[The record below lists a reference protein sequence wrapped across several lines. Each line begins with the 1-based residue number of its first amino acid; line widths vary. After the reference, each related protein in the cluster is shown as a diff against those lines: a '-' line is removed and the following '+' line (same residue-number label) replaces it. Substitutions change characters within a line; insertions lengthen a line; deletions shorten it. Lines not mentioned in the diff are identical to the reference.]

1 MKKRLLSLL
10 LIAFLVLTDIAPVI
24 TVAAEELGGLDDGS
38 VIESVEETGSE
49 EGAEEG
55 AEEGSPPS
63 NEPILLEGF
72 ASASQEAMMASAGD
86 LTIYFKTNLDS
97 GSAYHIK
104 SNTPSA
110 SLTLSVDVYVADKVY
125 YEPAEGAPA
134 LSCQWYRCNYCGEEA
149 VAIDGATST
158 SYTISGNV
166 EPGVYHYYV
175 KASADGLEPWDSSV
189 AHVFASPA
197 GSGYMGT
204 VGVKIY
210 GYGNYYPTETSNGVT
225 ISADQETAT
234 WTVAL
239 DNAAVYI
246 NDFSGYCLTFD
257 NDSEEVQNVNI
268 DLTGDSLFYSYGDPM
283 SSTADV
289 ITFGGNGSLLL
300 QSPYNTM
307 AVANSNFVLK
317 DNAAVSLQNLME
329 SDGTNSEN
337 LKSLT
342 IQDNATFTFNTKG
355 GLYIYDG
362 ENSSFMVEG
371 DPDAYIDENTKKLM
385 SGEGELLLSGTLTR
399 DTVPRM
405 SFTAYPDDTYS
416 LGRGEGVTLTAA
428 VETGN
433 FIVPNPTVTYTWY
446 EGETVLGTGASYT
459 YSPAAG
465 VHTIHCVASAPN
477 GENTVSLKG
486 EDISVK
492 VGLLP
497 SLDVTEMDSVD
508 NLKTYGYKWDKENN
522 TLTLSGFLCDGQL
535 RVPSR
540 ATIVL
545 AEGSEN
551 YIYTKDDSNIETT
564 HLEPIVMGGGQLT
577 LEQDLDTLW
586 YSPVIYGSGGGVLI
600 LSAVDIEVIRHGI
613 NGNGSLIGNS
623 SIVLNGAALNMS
635 WEGNRTT
642 YPYFFLPY
650 YTEFCGS
657 EVTVGEWKADQSSYY
672 YGEYDE
678 ASDTTVFKVEP
689 SGLYFE
695 KYIEPNT
702 TYGVELGGS
711 VTLDAAAI
719 SAEGKA
725 ITYTWY
731 ASDVGYDPEEHE
743 STVVVGNSK
752 ALTIN
757 GTERGGKYYY
767 CVATD
772 GENTITSALICVITT
787 AKGKEPITAE
797 IDLSTNPASFDKL
810 STHGYKWDLET
821 RTLTLDNAEIFIP
834 FAGSGR
840 WLTLADGCTI
850 ALTANSVNNTNWH
863 TIFAGNLSESTHT
876 ATFTG
881 AGVLNSGTINSNRGQ
896 LTFTGDITF
905 NTNYMDTYDTSTV
918 TVSNGATLDL
928 TTMGHQYASD
938 LCGTVAVNGG
948 TLKVNNLNNTAGTCS
963 ITVGNGLLDVNGDLT
978 SNGSVTVNDGGILRV
993 SDELNCEGSMTVNA
1007 GGEAYMAN
1015 LIMGDPETAAVLTV
1029 GGILSITEDNSV
1041 PLSIYTTK
1049 SPAEALVLTN
1059 DTKVFYLDEYYAEY
1073 IFTLGDSG
1081 FGDSSL
1087 CFVDTE
1093 DSDSRYYG
1101 PLLIAPKDTAFTP
1114 ITAITAINGTA
1125 AYGETLTAGA
1135 ITPADAAV
1143 RYEWEL
1149 ATDPNGTWTSLN
1161 YNGATYKL
1169 DGWDVGCYFRV
1180 KAIGTGL
1187 YTGEVCS
1194 EAVGP
1199 VKGEDTM
1206 LVTIQMG
1213 DSDGWDIHLF
1223 DSAKEEQ
1230 STIYVAKAKEELV
1243 PFVAVPTNKDAT
1255 VTMTL
1260 SHEDDSPETAPRIF
1274 DSAAAELPLKVG
1286 VNTIL
1291 VTVTYGNQVREYTV
1305 TVTMEVGTNTFYLYN
1320 GATGVTIHA
1329 KLLYS
1334 DGTVEEQDIDRSNS
1348 MSVPDVPYD
1357 TEIILTATTPN
1368 GQRLWAYGDAA
1379 LKTKQDGDNTCEY
1392 TFSDYTKQISVG
1404 SSYLIAEAPTASAP
1418 LWSTN
1423 EYGMAVLYVDGMERP
1438 TPTPGDT
1445 YYDIKIEVIDTA
1457 TDEAVGEP
1465 FSFNGESSQ
1474 CTISDLDPARSYT
1487 FRIYFPELLLPQW
1500 NEHVD
1505 AAGKATQYTTV
1516 TLEPLYVTP
1525 LRASSEHIVL
1535 GVDEATTL
1543 TFDYE
1548 SNVQVGVSLAW
1559 EEMGTE
1565 YSDVVSVEG
1574 HTVTGIAEGTAYLAF
1589 RALSGMSPNP
1599 DAPYGHDAQ
1608 YTYAYIR
1615 VDVSEND
1622 SAEALHLGETSGSL
1636 NLFNDSILTVPVHN
1650 MDCNKPILSATFV
1663 ESVGD
1668 VDLNDVFYI
1677 SVINDRTL
1685 LVIPKDKVESGEQY
1699 ATYAEWGKALSGTYT
1714 AKIEVEYDGAP
1725 PITSAEALTIKL
1737 TAKAPSVK
1745 ATAVKF
1751 NSFYAGQSLPLEFTT
1766 KDGVVDHVVVDE
1778 TKTTTKAPACPDWL
1792 TLNGDMT
1799 VTLDNS
1805 KLDAKGKA
1813 SGKLNVEVW
1822 LEGFRAP
1829 AQVAVSVSAAY
1840 TAPKLKLSASTL
1852 SLPALAANMDTSQ
1865 FTILSSDK
1873 KVALEDLNISEVRV
1887 ATAVDLAAM
1896 SEKDR
1901 TTYAA
1906 SLNYVV
1912 SDFDTDSGLVSL
1924 RLNDHVAP
1932 AAGKIMLMVY
1942 IGEKAA
1948 KQIVQLP
1955 MTVKLVAAPTF
1966 KLSKSSITLN
1976 TTYGDGAEYLQ
1987 QLALTCSA
1995 SGFNFENTEYQ
2006 ILDSKGVVLF
2016 DSTEDSGEQ
2025 EKPLNVLF
2033 DEYTGTVKVGVDDE
2047 NTNIT
2052 TYKVRFT
2059 DPAVAK
2065 AIDLT
2070 VKVVNTAPKLKLSTS
2085 SVTIN
2090 RFMGTYTEV
2099 SVGITSAD
2107 ALYFWSGN
2115 TAVEVYDAAGYPV
2128 ADSYFTADISGSPD
2142 PAYRCM
2148 MNLTTQSELEVGTYK
2163 AVVTH
2168 TMPDET
2174 TTTSAT
2180 VTIKVV
2186 DKHPSLKVDNKS
2198 ITLIK
2203 GMAKS
2208 ISIVNISGME
2218 DFPEPS
2224 GCKWTINGAEYS
2236 GDSNNAVYV
2245 SDYGIYADHGLGISL
2260 GSNAE
2265 VGKTYKVNVS
2275 LRYAGID
2282 DEVYSKPIALTVK
2295 VVDGITGT
2303 VTAKGSMDPIRP
2315 DTTATDFT
2323 FKYSGF
2329 APRAY
2334 TPGED
2339 NLAPTLEWY
2348 VVAMNGKVPVT
2359 EGALDSLPNEPAGV
2373 VARGSVS
2380 DDVVDSTSEG
2390 WFTNVAEEPYGM
2402 KLMLNT
2408 TPFDSAWALG
2418 QVNPKYTYNVHFT
2431 LVVPTAATGEEDP
2444 VEYPLGKP
2452 VKITLK
2458 QGSSKF
2464 AADVKQ
2470 VTLSKMDP
2478 YGRAMI
2484 ELTSTDKDAANL
2496 TNIAKVTADGTTFD
2510 VKKVGNKYA
2519 ICWKDNTVPATAK
2532 SGSVKLS
2539 IWLEGN
2545 SFENKPNATVSVKV
2559 NVK

>member
-10 LIAFLVLTDIAPVI
+10 LIAFLILTDIAPVI
-24 TVAAEELGGLDDGS
+24 TVAAEELGAVDGEP
-38 VIESVEETGSE
+38 VIEQMD
-49 EGAEEG
+49 
-55 AEEGSPPS
+55 
-63 NEPILLEGF
+63 EPIESLPEGGDSDGLTEEPVPIGWG
-72 ASASQEAMMASAGD
+72 SASQEVMMASAED

-97 GSAYHIK
+97 NSAYHIK

-110 SLTLSVDVYVADKVY
+110 SLTLSVNVYVADKVY
-125 YEPAEGAPA
+125 YEPAEGAPE
-134 LSCQWYRCNYCGEEA
+134 LSCQWYRCNYYGGEA

-175 KASADGLEPWDSSV
+175 EASADGLDSWESSV

-210 GYGNYYPTETSNGVT
+210 GYDNYYPTETTNGIT
-225 ISADQETAT
+225 ISANQETAT

-246 NDFSGYCLTFD
+246 NDFSSYCLTFD
-257 NDSEEVQNVNI
+257 NDSEEVKNVNI

-307 AVANSNFVLK
+307 AVANSDFVLK
-317 DNAAVSLQNLME
+317 DSAAVSLQDYME
-329 SDGTNSEN
+329 SEGANSEN

-342 IQDNATFTFNTKG
+342 IQDNATFTFDTNG

-405 SFTAYPDDTYS
+405 SFTSYPDDTYS

-465 VHTIHCVASAPN
+465 AHTIHCVASAPN
-477 GENTVSLKG
+477 GEDTVSLKG

-497 SLDVTEMDSVD
+497 SLDVTVMNSVD

-545 AEGSEN
+545 AAGSEN
-551 YIYTKDDSNIETT
+551 YIYTKDGSNIKTT
-564 HLEPIVMGGGQLT
+564 HLEPIIMGGGQLT
-577 LEQDLDTLW
+577 LEQDLVNVW
-586 YSPVIYGSGGGVLI
+586 NSPVIYGSGGGDLI
-600 LSAVDIEVIRHGI
+600 LSAVDIEVIRHGTH
-613 NGNGSLIGNS
+613 GNGSLIGNS

-711 VTLDAAAI
+711 VTLDATVI

-772 GENTITSALICVITT
+772 GENFLTSALICVVTT

-797 IDLSTNPASFDKL
+797 IDLSSDPASFDKL

-850 ALTANSVNNTNWH
+850 TLTANSVNNTNWH
-863 TIFAGNLSESTHT
+863 TIYAGNLSESTHT

-896 LTFTGDITF
+896 LTFTGGITF
-905 NTNYMDTYDTSTV
+905 NTNYMDTHDTSTV

-928 TTMGHQYASD
+928 TTMGYQYASD
-938 LCGTVAVNGG
+938 LWGTVAVNGG
-948 TLKVNNLNNTAGTCS
+948 TLKVNNLNNTVGTCS

-1007 GGEAYMAN
+1007 GGEAHMAN

-1029 GGILSITEDNSV
+1029 GGILSITEERSI
-1041 PLSIYTTK
+1041 PLFIYTTK

-1059 DTKVFYLDEYYAEY
+1059 DTKVFYLDEDYAEY

-1093 DSDSRYYG
+1093 DSDSYYSG

-1114 ITAITAINGTA
+1114 INSIGAISGTV
-1125 AYGETLTAGA
+1125 AYGEMLTAGA
-1135 ITPADAAV
+1135 ITPADATV
-1143 RYEWEL
+1143 RYEWEW

-1213 DSDGWDIHLF
+1213 DNDGWDIHLF
-1223 DSAKEEQ
+1223 DSAKEVQ

-1320 GATGVTIHA
+1320 GVTGVTIHA

-1334 DGTVEEQDIDRSNS
+1334 DGTVEADDIDQYES
-1348 MSVPDVPYD
+1348 MSVSDVPYD

-1368 GQRLWAYGDAA
+1368 GQRLWAYGNGA
-1379 LKTKQDGDNTCEY
+1379 LKAEQDGYNTCEY

-1404 SSYLIAEAPTASAP
+1404 SSYLIAEAPTVSAP

-1423 EYGMAVLYVDGMERP
+1423 EYGMAVLFVDGMERP
-1438 TPTPGDT
+1438 TPAVGDT
-1445 YYDIKIEVIDTA
+1445 YYDIEIEVIDTA
-1457 TDEAVGEP
+1457 TDEAVGDP
-1465 FSFNGESSQ
+1465 LSFNGESSQ

-1487 FRIYFPELLLPQW
+1487 FRICYPELLLSQW
-1500 NEHVD
+1500 IEDVD

-1525 LRASSEHIVL
+1525 LCASSEHIVL
-1535 GVDEATTL
+1535 GVGKKTTL
-1543 TFDYE
+1543 TFDYD
-1548 SNVQVGVSLAW
+1548 SNVQVGVALAW

-1574 HTVTGIAEGTAYLAF
+1574 PTVTGIAEGTAYLAF

-1599 DAPYGHDAQ
+1599 DAPYGYDAQ

-1714 AKIEVEYDGAP
+1714 AKIEVEYDGAS
-1725 PITSAEALTIKL
+1725 PITSAETLTIKL

-1751 NSFYAGQSLPLEFTT
+1751 NSFYVGQTLPLEFTT
-1766 KDGVVDHVVVDE
+1766 KDGVVAYVEVDE
-1778 TKTTTKAPACPDWL
+1778 TKATDKAPAKPDWL
-1792 TLNGDMT
+1792 MLNDDMT
-1799 VTLDNS
+1799 VTLENS
-1805 KLDAKGKA
+1805 ELDAKGKA

-1865 FTILSSDK
+1865 FAILSGDK
-1873 KVALEDLNISEVRV
+1873 KVSLEALGISEVRV

-1901 TTYAA
+1901 ATYAA
-1906 SLNYVV
+1906 SLNYKV
-1912 SDFDTDSGLVSL
+1912 SDFDADSGLVSL
-1924 RLNDHVAP
+1924 RLNDYVAP
-1932 AAGKIMLMVY
+1932 VAGKIMLMVY
-1942 IGEKAA
+1942 IGEKTAN
-1948 KQIVQLP
+1948 QIVQLP
-1955 MTVKLVAAPTF
+1955 VTVKLVAAPTF

-1976 TTYGDGAEYLQ
+1976 TAYGDGAEYLQ

-2016 DSTEDSGEQ
+2016 DSTEDSEQ

-2065 AIDLT
+2065 AVDLT

-2090 RFMGTYTEV
+2090 RLMGAQDIRIGIASTDPLYKSLGYDNVTLVDITDASGNPAGAFSRDIGSSDDPNYACQLLLSTYSDLKVGTYTVNLKHNTPNGTEV
-2099 SVGITSAD
+2099 
-2107 ALYFWSGN
+2107 
-2115 TAVEVYDAAGYPV
+2115 P
-2128 ADSYFTADISGSPD
+2128 
-2142 PAYRCM
+2142 
-2148 MNLTTQSELEVGTYK
+2148 
-2163 AVVTH
+2163 
-2168 TMPDET
+2168 
-2174 TTTSAT
+2174 AT

-2186 DKHPSLKVDNKS
+2186 DKQPSLKVDNKS

-2208 ISIVNISGME
+2208 IAIVNISGME

-2224 GCKWTINGAEYS
+2224 GCKWTINGAEYN

-2359 EGALDSLPNEPAGV
+2359 EGMGALAPQLNEPAGV

-2380 DDVVDSTSEG
+2380 DDFDDSTSEG

-2408 TPFDSAWALG
+2408 EDGGAWSEG

-2431 LVVPTAATGEEDP
+2431 LVVPAAATGDADM
-2444 VEYPLGKP
+2444 EYPLGKP

-2470 VTLSKMDP
+2470 VNLSKMDP

-2510 VKKVGNKYA
+2510 VKKVGSKYA

>member
-1 MKKRLLSLL
+1 MKKRLVSLL

-55 AEEGSPPS
+55 SPPS

-72 ASASQEAMMASAGD
+72 ASASQEAMMASTED
-86 LTIYFKTNLDS
+86 LTIYFKTDLDS
-97 GSAYHIK
+97 NSAYHIK

-110 SLTLSVDVYVADKVY
+110 SLTLSVNVYVADKVY
-125 YEPAEGAPA
+125 YEPAEDAPE
-134 LSCQWYRCNYCGEEA
+134 LSCQWYSCNYCGEEA

-166 EPGVYHYYV
+166 APGVYHYYV
-175 KASADGLEPWDSSV
+175 EASADGLDPWKSSV
-189 AHVFASPA
+189 ANVFASPA
-197 GSGYMGT
+197 GSGYMGPT
-204 VGVKIY
+204 GVRVY
-210 GYGNYYPTETSNGVT
+210 GYEDYYPTETSNGVT
-225 ISADQETAT
+225 ISANQDTAT

-246 NDFSGYCLTFD
+246 NSFYGYCLTFD
-257 NDSEEVQNVNI
+257 NDSKEVQNVNI
-268 DLTGDSLFYSYGDPM
+268 NLTGDSLFYSYGDPM

-317 DNAAVSLQNLME
+317 DSAAVSLQNLME

-342 IQDNATFTFNTKG
+342 IQDNATFTFDTNG

-465 VHTIHCVASAPN
+465 VHTIHCMASAPN
-477 GENTVSLKG
+477 GEDTVSLKG

-497 SLDVTEMDSVD
+497 GLDVTVMDSVD

-551 YIYTKDDSNIETT
+551 YISAKDNSNIKTT
-564 HLEPIVMGGGQLT
+564 HLEPIVIGGGQLT
-577 LEQDLDTLW
+577 LEQTLVNTW
-586 YSPVIYGSGGGVLI
+586 SCPVIYGSGGGDLI
-600 LSAVDIEVIRHGI
+600 LSAVDIEVIRHGSS
-613 NGNGSLIGNS
+613 GNGSLIGNS
-623 SIVLNGAALNMS
+623 SIVLNGAALDMS

-657 EVTVGEWKADQSSYY
+657 EVTVGKLKADQSSYY

-689 SGLYFE
+689 SGLSFE

-731 ASDVGYDPEEHE
+731 ASDDSYNPEEHE

-752 ALTIN
+752 VLTVN

-772 GENTITSALICVITT
+772 GENTITSALICVVTT

-797 IDLSTNPASFDKL
+797 IDLSTDPASFDKL

-821 RTLTLDNAEIFIP
+821 KTLTLDNAEIFIP

-850 ALTANSVNNTNWH
+850 ALTANSVNNTGWH
-863 TIFAGNLSESTHT
+863 TIFAGNLSKSTHA

-881 AGVLNSGTINSNRGQ
+881 AGVLNSGTIHSNYGQ
-896 LTFTGDITF
+896 LTFTGGITF
-905 NTNYMDTYDTSTV
+905 NTNYMDTEDTSTV

-928 TTMGHQYASD
+928 TAMGYQYTSN
-938 LCGTVAVNGG
+938 LHGIIAVNGG
-948 TLKVNNLNNTAGTCS
+948 TLKVNNLNNTKGTCS

-1029 GGILSITEDNSV
+1029 GGILSITEERSV
-1041 PLSIYTTK
+1041 PLSIYTTN

-1073 IFTLGDSG
+1073 NFTLGDSG

-1093 DSDSRYYG
+1093 DGDICYSG
-1101 PLLIAPKDTAFTP
+1101 PLLIAPEGSAFTP
-1114 ITAITAINGTA
+1114 INSIGAISGTV

-1135 ITPADAAV
+1135 ITPANATV
-1143 RYEWEL
+1143 RYEWEW

-1194 EAVGP
+1194 EVVGP
-1199 VKGEDTM
+1199 VKGEDAM

-1213 DSDGWDIHLF
+1213 DNDGWDIHRF
-1223 DSAKEEQ
+1223 DSAMEIQ
-1230 STIYVAKAKEELV
+1230 STIYFAKAKEERV
-1243 PFVAVPTNKDAT
+1243 PFVAVPANKDAT

-1260 SHEDDSPETAPRIF
+1260 THEDDSPEDAPRIF
-1274 DSAAAELPLKVG
+1274 NSAAAELPLKVG

-1320 GATGVTIHA
+1320 GVTGVTIHA
-1329 KLLYS
+1329 KLLYT
-1334 DGTVEEQDIDRSNS
+1334 DGTVEADDIDQYDS

-1404 SSYLIAEAPTASAP
+1404 SSYLIAEAPTVSAP

-1423 EYGMAVLYVDGMERP
+1423 EYGMAVLFVDGVERP
-1438 TPTPGDT
+1438 TPTDGDT
-1445 YYDIKIEVIDTA
+1445 HYDIKIEVIDTA

-1487 FRIYFPELLLPQW
+1487 FRICYPELLLPQW
-1500 NEHVD
+1500 NEYVD

-1548 SNVQVGVSLAW
+1548 SNVEVGVSLAW

-1565 YSDVVSVEG
+1565 YRDVVSVEG
-1574 HTVTGIAEGTAYLAF
+1574 RTVTGIAEGTAYLAF

-1599 DAPYGHDAQ
+1599 DALYGYDAQ

-1615 VDVSEND
+1615 VDVSEKA

-1636 NLFNDSILTVPVHN
+1636 NLFNDSTLTVPVHN
-1650 MDCNKPILSATFV
+1650 MDCKKPIRSATFV

-1668 VDLNDVFYI
+1668 VDLNDVFSI
-1677 SVINDRTL
+1677 EVVNARTL
-1685 LVIPKDKVESGEQY
+1685 RVIPKDKDIEDER
-1699 ATYAEWGKALSGTYT
+1699 TYAEWGKALSGTYT
-1714 AKIEVEYDGAP
+1714 AKIKVEYDGAS
-1725 PITSAEALTIKL
+1725 PITSAETLTIKL

-1751 NSFYAGQSLPLEFTT
+1751 NSFYVGQTLPLEFTT

-1778 TKTTTKAPACPDWL
+1778 TKATAKAPACPDWL
-1792 TLNGDMT
+1792 TLNEDMP
-1799 VTLDNS
+1799 VITLDNS

-1852 SLPALAANMDTSQ
+1852 SLPASSANMDTSQ
-1865 FTILSSDK
+1865 FTILSGDK
-1873 KVALEDLNISEVRV
+1873 KVALEDLNISDVRV

-1901 TTYAA
+1901 ATYAA

-1912 SDFDTDSGLVSL
+1912 SDFDADSGLVSL

-1955 MTVKLVAAPTF
+1955 VTVKLVAAPTF

-2016 DSTEDSGEQ
+2016 DSAEDPSEQ
-2025 EKPLNVLF
+2025 IKPLNVLF
-2033 DEYTGTVKVGVDDE
+2033 DEYTGTVKVGVDDK

-2065 AIDLT
+2065 AADLT

-2090 RFMGTYTEV
+2090 RLMGAQDIRI
-2099 SVGITSAD
+2099 GIASAD
-2107 ALYFWSGN
+2107 PLYKSLGYDN
-2115 TAVEVYDAAGYPV
+2115 VTLENITDAAGENVGSVSGYTTSSDDPNY
-2128 ADSYFTADISGSPD
+2128 ACQLLLSTDS
-2142 PAYRCM
+2142 
-2148 MNLTTQSELEVGTYK
+2148 NLEVGTYTVNLK
-2163 AVVTH
+2163 HNTPNDTEV
-2168 TMPDET
+2168 P
-2174 TTTSAT
+2174 AT

-2203 GMAKS
+2203 GVTKNVA
-2208 ISIVNISGME
+2208 IVNISGME

-2224 GCKWTINGAEYS
+2224 GCKWTINGAEYN
-2236 GDSNNAVYV
+2236 GGSNNAVYV
-2245 SDYGIYADHGLGISL
+2245 DEYGIYADHGLGISL
-2260 GSNAE
+2260 GSNAV
-2265 VGKTYKVNVS
+2265 VGKTYKVNVMLTYNGVS
-2275 LRYAGID
+2275 D
-2282 DEVYSKPIALTVK
+2282 TVYSKPIALTVK

-2315 DTTATDFT
+2315 DATATDFT

-2334 TPGED
+2334 APGED
-2339 NLAPTLEWY
+2339 NLAPTLKWY

-2359 EGALDSLPNEPAGV
+2359 EGALDPLLNEPAGV

-2380 DDVVDSTSEG
+2380 DDVDDSTSEG
-2390 WFTNVAEEPYGM
+2390 WFTNVAEDPYGM

-2418 QVNPKYTYNVHFT
+2418 QVNPKYTYNVYFT
-2431 LVVPTAATGEEDP
+2431 LVVGNADP
-2444 VEYPLGKP
+2444 GYPLGKP
-2452 VKITLK
+2452 VKMTLK

-2470 VTLSKMDP
+2470 VNLSKMDP
-2478 YGRAMI
+2478 YGSALI
-2484 ELTSTDKDAANL
+2484 ELNSTDKDAANL

-2510 VKKVGNKYA
+2510 VKKVGGKYA

>member
-10 LIAFLVLTDIAPVI
+10 LIAFLILTDIAPVI
-24 TVAAEELGGLDDGS
+24 TVAAEELGD
-38 VIESVEETGSE
+38 
-49 EGAEEG
+49 
-55 AEEGSPPS
+55 
-63 NEPILLEGF
+63 LEN
-72 ASASQEAMMASAGD
+72 

-97 GSAYHIK
+97 NSAYHIK

-110 SLTLSVDVYVADKVY
+110 SLTLSVNVYVADKVY
-125 YEPAEGAPA
+125 YKPAEGAPE
-134 LSCQWYRCNYCGEEA
+134 LSCQWYRCNYYGGDA

-175 KASADGLEPWDSSV
+175 EASAEGLESWESSV

-197 GSGYMGT
+197 GSGYMGP
-204 VGVKIY
+204 VGVRIY
-210 GYGNYYPTETSNGVT
+210 GYDNYYPTETTNGIT
-225 ISADQETAT
+225 ISANQETAT

-257 NDSEEVQNVNI
+257 NDSEEVKNVNI

-307 AVANSNFVLK
+307 AVANSDFVLK
-317 DNAAVSLQNLME
+317 DSAAVSLQDYME
-329 SDGTNSEN
+329 SEGTNSEN

-342 IQDNATFTFNTKG
+342 IRDNATFTFDTNG

-362 ENSSFMVEG
+362 GNSSFMVAG

-416 LGRGEGVTLTAA
+416 LGRGESVTLTAA

-433 FIVPNPTVTYTWY
+433 FIVPEPTVTYTWY

-465 VHTIHCVASAPN
+465 THTVHCVVSAPN
-477 GENTVSLKG
+477 GEDTVSLKG

-497 SLDVTEMDSVD
+497 SLDVTVMNSVD

-564 HLEPIVMGGGQLT
+564 HLEPIVIGGGQLT
-577 LEQDLDTLW
+577 LEQDLVNAW
-586 YSPVIYGSGGGVLI
+586 NCPVIYGSGGGDLI
-600 LSAVDIEVIRHGI
+600 LSAVDIEVIRHGTY
-613 NGNGSLIGNS
+613 GNGSLIGNT
-623 SIVLNGAALNMS
+623 SIVLNGAALDMS

-657 EVTVGEWKADQSSYY
+657 EVTVGELKANQSGYY

-689 SGLYFE
+689 SGLSFE

-731 ASDVGYDPEEHE
+731 ASDDSYDPEEHE

-752 ALTIN
+752 ALTVN

-772 GENTITSALICVITT
+772 GENTITSALICVVTT

-797 IDLSTNPASFDKL
+797 IDLSTDPASFDKL

-821 RTLTLDNAEIFIP
+821 KTLTLDNAEIFIP
-834 FAGSGR
+834 FVGSGR

-850 ALTANSVNNTNWH
+850 ALTANSVNNTSLH
-863 TIFAGNLSESTHT
+863 TIYAGNLSESTHT

-905 NTNYMDTYDTSTV
+905 NTNYMDTHDTSTV

-928 TTMGHQYASD
+928 TTMGYQYASD
-938 LCGTVAVNGG
+938 LWGTVAVNGG
-948 TLKVNNLNNTAGTCS
+948 TLKVNNLNNNLGTCS

-993 SDELNCEGSMTVNA
+993 SDELNCKGSMTVNA

-1015 LIMGDPETAAVLTV
+1015 LTMGDLETAAVLTV

-1059 DTKVFYLDEYYAEY
+1059 DTKVFYLNEYYAEY
-1073 IFTLGDSG
+1073 TFALGDSG

-1093 DSDSRYYG
+1093 DSDNRYYG

-1114 ITAITAINGTA
+1114 ITSIGAISGTV

-1135 ITPADAAV
+1135 ITPADATV
-1143 RYEWEL
+1143 RYVWEW

-1194 EAVGP
+1194 ETVGP

-1213 DSDGWDIHLF
+1213 DNDGWDIHLF
-1223 DSAKEEQ
+1223 NSANEEQ

-1243 PFVAVPTNKDAT
+1243 PFVAVPANKDAI
-1255 VTMTL
+1255 VTMALT
-1260 SHEDDSPETAPRIF
+1260 HEHDSPEDAPRIF

-1305 TVTMEVGTNTFYLYN
+1305 TVTMEIGTNTFYLYN
-1320 GATGVTIHA
+1320 GATGFTIHA
-1329 KLLYS
+1329 KLIYS
-1334 DGTVEEQDIDRSNS
+1334 NGPVEERDIDQYSA
-1348 MSVPDVPYD
+1348 MSVPEVPYD

-1368 GQRLWAYGDAA
+1368 GQRLWAYGDAV
-1379 LKTKQDGDNTCEY
+1379 LKTEQDGQNTCKY

-1404 SSYLIAEAPTASAP
+1404 SSYLIAKAPTVSAP

-1423 EYGMAVLYVDGMERP
+1423 EYGMAVLFVDGVERP
-1438 TPTPGDT
+1438 TPTVGDT
-1445 YYDIKIEVIDTA
+1445 YYNIEIEVIDTA
-1457 TDEAVGEP
+1457 TDEAVGKP

-1487 FRIYFPELLLPQW
+1487 FRICYPELLLPQW
-1500 NEHVD
+1500 NESVD

-1516 TLEPLYVTP
+1516 ALESLYVTP

-1548 SNVQVGVSLAW
+1548 SNVQVGVALAW
-1559 EEMGTE
+1559 DEMGTE

-1574 HTVTGIAEGTAYLAF
+1574 LTVTGKAEGTAYLAF
-1589 RALSGMSPNP
+1589 RALSGMTPNA
-1599 DAPYGHDAQ
+1599 DAPYGYDAQ

-1622 SAEALHLGETSGSL
+1622 STDVLHLGETSGSL
-1636 NLFNDSILTVPVHN
+1636 NLFNDSTLTVPVHN

-1668 VDLNDVFYI
+1668 VDLNDVFDI
-1677 SVINDRTL
+1677 EVVNDRTL
-1685 LVIPKDKVESGEQY
+1685 RVIPKDKDIEDER
-1699 ATYAEWGKALSGTYT
+1699 TYAEWGKALSGTYT
-1714 AKIEVEYDGAP
+1714 AKIEVKYDGAS
-1725 PITSAEALTIKL
+1725 PITSAETLTIKL
-1737 TAKAPSVK
+1737 TAKTPSVK

-1751 NSFYAGQSLPLEFTT
+1751 NSFYVGQTLPLEFTT
-1766 KDGVVDHVVVDE
+1766 KDGVVDNVVVDE
-1778 TKTTTKAPACPDWL
+1778 TKASAKAPAKPDWL
-1792 TLNGDMT
+1792 TLNGDKT

-1865 FTILSSDK
+1865 FIILSSDK
-1873 KVALEDLNISEVRV
+1873 KVALEDLNISDVRV

-1896 SEKDR
+1896 SAKDAV
-1901 TTYAA
+1901 TYEA
-1906 SLNYVV
+1906 SLNYKV
-1912 SDFDTDSGLVSL
+1912 SDFDADSGLVSL
-1924 RLNDHVAP
+1924 QLQDDVAP
-1932 AAGKIMLMVY
+1932 AAGKIILMVY

-1948 KQIVQLP
+1948 KQIIQLP
-1955 MTVKLVAAPTF
+1955 VTVKLVAAPTF

-1976 TTYGDGAEYLQ
+1976 TTYGDGVEYLQ

-1995 SGFNFENTEYQ
+1995 SGFDFEHTEYQ
-2006 ILDSKGVVLF
+2006 ILDSKGNPVADQGV
-2016 DSTEDSGEQ
+2016 
-2025 EKPLNVLF
+2025 LNVLF
-2033 DEYTGTVKVGVDDE
+2033 DEYTGTVKVGVVD
-2047 NTNIT
+2047 NVTNIT

-2065 AIDLT
+2065 IVDLT
-2070 VKVVNTAPKLKLSTS
+2070 VKVVNTAPKLKLSAT
-2085 SVTIN
+2085 SVTVN
-2090 RFMGTYTEV
+2090 RLMGAKTDGICI
-2099 SVGITSAD
+2099 GITSAD
-2107 ALYFWSGN
+2107 PLYKSLSSSNVTLGKITDAAGENVGSLSGYTTTSDDPNYACQLCLSTYSNLTVGTYTVNLTHNTPNN
-2115 TAVEVYDAAGYPV
+2115 TAVP
-2128 ADSYFTADISGSPD
+2128 
-2142 PAYRCM
+2142 
-2148 MNLTTQSELEVGTYK
+2148 
-2163 AVVTH
+2163 
-2168 TMPDET
+2168 
-2174 TTTSAT
+2174 AT

-2186 DKHPSLKVDNKS
+2186 DKQPSLKVDNKN

-2208 ISIVNISGME
+2208 IAIVNISGME
-2218 DFPEPS
+2218 GFPEPS
-2224 GCKWTINGAEYS
+2224 ECKWTINGAEYD
-2236 GDSNNAVYV
+2236 GNSNNAVYV

-2260 GSNAE
+2260 GSQAE

-2275 LRYAGID
+2275 LRYTGID

-2303 VTAKGSMDPIRP
+2303 VTAKGNMDPIRP

-2359 EGALDSLPNEPAGV
+2359 EGALDENGV
-2373 VARGSVS
+2373 VARGSIS
-2380 DDVVDSTSEG
+2380 DDVFDNTSEG
-2390 WFTNVAEEPYGM
+2390 WFTSVSESPYGM
-2402 KLMLNT
+2402 KLMLDT

-2418 QVNPKYTYNVHFT
+2418 QVNPKYTYNVYFT
-2431 LVVPTAATGEEDP
+2431 LVVGNADA
-2444 VEYPLGKP
+2444 EYPIGKP
-2452 VKITLK
+2452 VKLTLK

-2470 VTLSKMDP
+2470 VNLSKMDP
-2478 YGRAMI
+2478 YGRALI
-2484 ELTSTDKDAANL
+2484 ELTSTDKDAVNL
-2496 TNIAKVTADGTTFD
+2496 ANIAKVTADGDTFD

-2519 ICWKDNTVPATAK
+2519 ICWKDNEVPTNAK
-2532 SGSVKLS
+2532 SGSVKLN

-2545 SFENKPNATVSVKV
+2545 SLENKPNATVSVKV